1 MAKKKSPAADAADAP
16 KPKATAAKAK
26 KTAAKPAAPS
36 QPLIDTNA
44 AAAAA
49 ARMVAGGISGAGTDP
64 LAPKATESST
74 FRQIKAGFQ
83 KPGAPGGAAGG
94 GGLGNLGGAGKKLGN
109 LPVGNQ
115 GKQVGRNQTFGADVN
130 RSSVPRR
137 TGGG

>member
-1 MAKKKSPAADAADAP
+1 MAKKKSTDAP
-16 KPKATAAKAK
+16 ATAGKPK
-26 KTAAKPAAPS
+26 KTAAKAATPAPQ
-36 QPLIDTNA
+36 QPLIDTSA

-49 ARMVAGGISGAGTDP
+49 AKMVAGGHIGGTADP
-64 LAPKATESST
+64 LAPKATESAL

-94 GGLGNLGGAGKKLGN
+94 LGNLGSVGKKLGN
-109 LPVGNQ
+109 LPTGHQN
-115 GKQVGRNQTFGADVN
+115 KQVGHNQTLGADVN